1 MAIVV
6 TGAKGGLLHVDL
18 QLPEVGGTRHQHY
31 QNTQVAQAVTMF
43 SVIHAILFPIYF

>member
-1 MAIVV
+1 MAILV

-31 QNTQVAQAVTMF
+31 KNTQATQAFTMF
-43 SVIHAILFPIYF
+43 SVIKSVLFS